1 MPPFSVAYVKGWRR
15 SLACLIIFEGIR
27 VLGVDMEELTPQFK
41 AVTAACL
48 SSSRLINLFL
58 LKILMSNKFDLHY
71 AWRLLAVSS
80 MAPLESLRLQ
90 RMQFGQHAET
100 CL

>member
-27 VLGVDMEELTPQFK
+27 VLGVDMEELTPAFK
-41 AVTAACL
+41 AVTTARL
-48 SSSRLINLFL
+48 SSSLTNLFL

-71 AWRLLAVSS
+71 VWRLLAVSS

-90 RMQFGQHAET
+90 RRQFGQHAET